1 MRPIMLTRVT
11 IVTCSHRFLE
21 AMTNDASGTPRATRQ
36 FSHRARAMRKLAVIV
51 LCGGLL
57 STLSRGA
64 GEDVGSSSPARPNL
78 VAAQFKDLAKTYP
91 ELRAAMSYRIAMSA
105 HAGSD
110 RLDRDIQ
117 TAQRRVREAA
127 DPRPFLERLGWL
139 YVAKARASHDQ
150 GFYKLAQHCAQ
161 ALETA
166 DPKSAEAKLLRGHL
180 LISFHRFAEAEAIG
194 KELVG
199 QRALPFD
206 YGLLGDASMEQ
217 GRLPE
222 AVAAYQRMVDLRPDA
237 QSYSRV
243 AHMRWLKGDVEGAI
257 DVARLAARAASPLDP
272 ESASWSL
279 TRLALYHFQA
289 GAFNDA
295 KVACDSA
302 LRFSPDYPPALWM
315 RSRMLLDADRVA
327 EAVASVQRA
336 TEINPLPEFQWGL
349 ADTLRAAGRAEEA
362 ATVEAKLKQTGAQTD
377 PRTFALFLAT
387 RGEQPELAVQLAER
401 ELKDRADILTH
412 DALAWALGSAGR
424 LGEAWPHMEKALAE
438 GTADARLYMHA
449 GVLAA
454 KLGST
459 AEAGSW
465 LNKARSIRRML
476 LPSEEQQI
484 AEGLTALAAPGDAS
498 SARRAENYPISM
510 GEDHIAKA
518 SLANKNKEGKYK

>member
-1 MRPIMLTRVT
+1 MRPIMLTRTT
-11 IVTCSHRFLE
+11 IVTCSHRFPE
-21 AMTNDASGTPRATRQ
+21 AMTNEASGTLRATRQ
-36 FSHRARAMRKLAVIV
+36 FSRSGRATTKLAVIA

-57 STLSRGA
+57 FTLSRGA
-64 GEDVGSSSPARPNL
+64 GEDVGSSSPARANPT
-78 VAAQFKDLAKTYP
+78 AAHSKDLAKTYP

-110 RLDRDIQ
+110 KLDRDIR
-117 TAQRRVREAA
+117 TSQRRVREAA
-127 DPRPFLERLGWL
+127 DPRPFLEQLGWL

-150 GFYKLAQHCAQ
+150 GFYKLAEHCAQ
-161 ALETA
+161 TLETA

-194 KELVG
+194 KELVA

-206 YGLLGDASMEQ
+206 YGLLGDALMEQ

-222 AVAAYQRMVDLRPDA
+222 AVAAYQGMVDLRPDT

-243 AHMRWLKGDVEGAI
+243 AYMRWLKGDVEGAI

-289 GAFNDA
+289 GSFNDA

-302 LRFSPDYPPALWM
+302 LRLSPDYPAALM
-315 RSRMLLDADRVA
+315 TQSRMLLDAGRAAD
-327 EAVASVQRA
+327 AVAPAQRA
-336 TEINPLPEFQWGL
+336 VEVNPLPEFQWGL
-349 ADTLRAAGRAEEA
+349 ADTLRAVGRFDEA

-387 RGEQPELAVQLAER
+387 RGEQPELAVQLAQR
-401 ELKDRADILTH
+401 ELKDRADIFTH

-438 GTADARLYMHA
+438 ETADARLYMHA

-454 KLGST
+454 RLGRT
-459 AEAGSW
+459 AEAGILAEQSPQHS
-465 LNKARSIRRML
+465 AHVAPIGGTADCRSPRRTR
-476 LPSEEQQI
+476 
-484 AEGLTALAAPGDAS
+484 GPGGRFLRQS
-498 SARRAENYPISM
+498 R
-510 GEDHIAKA
+510 
-518 SLANKNKEGKYK
+518 